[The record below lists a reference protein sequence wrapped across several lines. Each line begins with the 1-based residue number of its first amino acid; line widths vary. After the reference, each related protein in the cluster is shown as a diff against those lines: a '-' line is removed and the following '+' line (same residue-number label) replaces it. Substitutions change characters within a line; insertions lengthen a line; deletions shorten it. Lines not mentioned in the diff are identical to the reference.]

1 MYNQGMGGFDLIDQ
15 RTAAYHLDRKSRVRI
30 YQHIFFD
37 LMDVA
42 CANSF
47 VVYDMLHPNDLTLLD
62 FKTIIATY
70 LIGRYTSRSRAPPN
84 GKTGS
89 KRKYQ
94 YQFEPN
100 HLPLH
105 LPEFQSSR
113 KHCKYCYKEDFERK
127 TFVKCTERR
136 VFLCLVKERKFY
148 ETSLLL
154 KMTLLYHIFACL
166 LYCYFIYTAENKIS

>member
-1 MYNQGMGGFDLIDQ
+1 MSRCYQNVKQVMGGVDLI
-15 RTAAYHLDRKSRVRI
+15 AAYHLDRKSRVRF
-30 YQHIFFD
+30 YLRIFFD

-42 CANSF
+42 CVNSF
-47 VVYDMLHPNDLTLLD
+47 VVNNMLHPSDLTLLD

-70 LIGRYTSRSRAPPN
+70 LIGRYTSRSRAPPDE
-84 GKTGS
+84 KTGS

-113 KHCKYCYKEDFERK
+113 KRCKYCYKGFERK
-127 TFVKCTERR
+127 TFVICIKCS
-136 VFLCLVKERKFY
+136 VFLCLVKERNCFMKDH
-148 ETSLLL
+148 S
-154 KMTLLYHIFACL
+154 C
-166 LYCYFIYTAENKIS
+166 

>member
-1 MYNQGMGGFDLIDQ
+1 MYNQGMGGVALIDQ
-15 RTAAYHLDRKSRVRI
+15 RTATYHLDRKSRVRF
-30 YQHIFFD
+30 YLRIFFD
-37 LMDVA
+37 LMDIA

-47 VVYDMLHPNDLTLLD
+47 VVYNMLHPNDLTLLD

-70 LIGRYTSRSRAPPN
+70 LIGSYISRSRAPPD

-113 KHCKYCYKEDFERK
+113 KRCEYCYKEGFERK
-127 TFVKCTERR
+127 TFFKCSKCK
-136 VFLCLVKERKFY
+136 VFMRLVKEKNCFMKHH
-148 ETSLLL
+148 S
-154 KMTLLYHIFACL
+154 C
-166 LYCYFIYTAENKIS
+166 